1 MLKDTKK
8 MENFIEC
15 FECNGNGY
23 VDSTYPVCSK
33 PASECCGGCYESV
46 ECEYCVGSG
55 EIHPVDEEMNDDIM
69 MVNSYSNMLKD
80 LKALKKELNT
90 ISVTCSEDASSMMN
104 LMLNPQYEEDLKGLF
119 NQINRIENHQEML
132 INNIKEGI
140 ERYNGN

>member
-15 FECNGNGY
+15 FECGGTGS
-23 VDSTYPVCSK
+23 VDSTYPSCFK
-33 PASECCGGCYESV
+33 PSSECCGGCYESV

-55 EIHPVDEEMNDDIM
+55 EIHPIDEEMNDDIM

-90 ISVTCSEDASSMMN
+90 ISVTCSEDATSMMN

-119 NQINRIENHQEML
+119 NQINRIEMHQELL

-140 ERYNGN
+140 DRHNGN

>member
-1 MLKDTKK
+1 
-8 MENFIEC
+8 
-15 FECNGNGY
+15 
-23 VDSTYPVCSK
+23 
-33 PASECCGGCYESV
+33 
-46 ECEYCVGSG
+46 
-55 EIHPVDEEMNDDIM
+55 M

-119 NQINRIENHQEML
+119 NQINRIESHQEML